1 MTYPTVRNA
10 AQIGRIGE
18 LIAEAVFEENGYK
31 AARVNHEGFDLIIFD
46 ENNESYRV
54 EVKSASKRDK
64 HDRRYGF
71 MTSRGSKTKRMI
83 TTDDADL
90 ICYVALELR
99 RCVIKCTSTISRKKT
114 TIKSYE
120 FEESESLMIM
130 QALEKVRKR
139 RC

>member
-1 MTYPTVRNA
+1 MTYQTVPNA
-10 AQIGRIGE
+10 VQIGRIGE
-18 LIAEAVFEENGYK
+18 LIAQAVFEENGYK
-31 AARVNHEGFDLIIFD
+31 TARVNHEGFDLIIFD
-46 ENNESYRV
+46 DEGDSYRV
-54 EVKSASKRDK
+54 EVKAASSRD
-64 HDRRYGF
+64 HHNRRYSF

-114 TIKSYE
+114 TIKCYE

-130 QALEKVRKR
+130 QALEEVRKR